1 MYQTSN
7 DVIIGCLFAR
17 CMSYTT
23 LIEPEVISYIMAK
36 FEMTKISI
44 YQYEYFWLFN
54 IKIVLLSEY
63 QTKVEKGCQM
73 EFKWY

>member
-1 MYQTSN
+1 MRMYQTSN
-7 DVIIGCLFAR
+7 DLIIGCLFAR

-44 YQYEYFWLFN
+44 CKCKYFWLFD
-54 IKIVLLSEY
+54 IEIVLLSEY
-63 QTKVEKGCQM
+63 PTLRVDKS
-73 EFKWY
+73 

>member
-7 DVIIGCLFAR
+7 DLIIGCLFAR

-36 FEMTKISI
+36 FEMTEISI
-44 YQYEYFWLFN
+44 CKCKYFWLFN
-54 IKIVLLSEY
+54 IGIVLLSEFP
-63 QTKVEKGCQM
+63 TLRLDKS
-73 EFKWY
+73 

>member
-7 DVIIGCLFAR
+7 NVIIGCLFAR

-44 YQYEYFWLFN
+44 CKWKHFWLFD
-54 IKIVLLSEY
+54 IEIVLLSEY
-63 QTKVEKGCQM
+63 PTLRLDKS
-73 EFKWY
+73 

>member
-7 DVIIGCLFAR
+7 DLIIGCLFAR

-44 YQYEYFWLFN
+44 CKCTKYFWLFD
-54 IKIVLLSEY
+54 IEIVLLAEY
-63 QTKVEKGCQM
+63 PTLRVDKS
-73 EFKWY
+73 

>member
-1 MYQTSN
+1 MYELHTI
-7 DVIIGCLFAR
+7 DR
-17 CMSYTT
+17 T
-23 LIEPEVISYIMAK
+23 EPEVISYNMAK

>member
-7 DVIIGCLFAR
+7 DLIIGYLFGR

-44 YQYEYFWLFN
+44 CKCKYFWLFD
-54 IKIVLLSEY
+54 IEIVLLSEY
-63 QTKVEKGCQM
+63 STLKEG
-73 EFKWY
+73 FSI